1 MVKWWIRFRLAI
13 MVTLMTVAA
22 FFAGKNLGHREGIS
36 EQIGGPGT
44 FQTALVEW
52 RDINQ
57 RKVVLYLNDGANGY
71 ATWMELKPEFRHY
84 TLSCKVFVADN
95 SSAGGIHQCLDFAR
109 EWCDDDKEGGDTRV
123 LGGDLKPRAD
133 DGDDIV
139 IEDKDQFSR
148 ERQRWKDDRDALQ
161 YERKANMDL
170 LLERDKL
177 RRLLGM
183 EE

>member
-1 MVKWWIRFRLAI
+1 MKWWIKIRLPI

-22 FFAGKNLGHREGIS
+22 FAAGRNLGHREGIS

-52 RDINQ
+52 RDINR
-57 RKVVLYLNDGANGY
+57 RKVVLYLNDGANGF
-71 ATWMELKPEFRHY
+71 ATWLELKPEFRHY
-84 TLSCKVFVADN
+84 TVSCKVFVSDN
-95 SSAGGIHQCLDFAR
+95 TNYAGIRTCLEFAR
-109 EWCDDDKEGGDTRV
+109 DWCDNEWEGGDTRV
-123 LGGDLKPRAD
+123 TGGDLKPRAD

-139 IEDKDQFSR
+139 IEDKDLFSR

-161 YERKANMDL
+161 YERAANMEL
-170 LLERDKL
+170 LLERDRL
-177 RRLLGM
+177 RRKLGL